1 MQSAKAYL
9 ELIRE
14 RGKKHQ
20 AHGSTSL
27 AKGPNSDT
35 REPDAMKVAR
45 PGSVGES
52 QKRTEP

>member
-27 AKGPNSDT
+27 AKGPNYDT

-45 PGSVGES
+45 PG
-52 QKRTEP
+52 